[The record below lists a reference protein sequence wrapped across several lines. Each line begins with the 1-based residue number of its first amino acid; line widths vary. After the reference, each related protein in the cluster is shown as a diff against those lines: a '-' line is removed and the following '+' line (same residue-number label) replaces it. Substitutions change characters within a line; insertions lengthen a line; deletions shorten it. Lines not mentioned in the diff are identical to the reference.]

1 MKLTLEDVRGLA
13 RAVDLD
19 IPEPELNEVFLR
31 LQSLML
37 LMEEVESEIGT
48 QLDSVEPV
56 PPILPVDDLSA
67 LP

>member
-56 PPILPVDDLSA
+56 PPILPVDDVSM